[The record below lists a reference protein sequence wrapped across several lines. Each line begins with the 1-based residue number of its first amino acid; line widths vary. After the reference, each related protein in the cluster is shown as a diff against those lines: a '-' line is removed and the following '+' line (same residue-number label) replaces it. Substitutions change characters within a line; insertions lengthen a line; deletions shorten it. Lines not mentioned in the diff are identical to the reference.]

1 MLEAN
6 APPAKPNE
14 RATARVG
21 DHAALLR
28 TSLRQVRHRAFV
40 ILNPHQIA
48 RLDKA
53 AANLATE
60 KMIDQPHAR
69 AACRRA
75 RQGPPRALGS
85 SIGMIAVIWP
95 PLKNSL
101 SRAVLNRQQRP
112 MGR

>member
-40 ILNPHQIA
+40 ILNPRQIA

-53 AANLATE
+53 AANLAME
-60 KMIDQPHAR
+60 KMISPTHAR
-69 AACRRA
+69 LSARSPRTAA
-75 RQGPPRALGS
+75 RALGS

-95 PLKNSL
+95 PLKKSL